1 MADEDRVK
9 WQGSNPKSPQV
20 TVCEHMVPKLQ
31 VMARNTGANILV
43 RSLNSSTGSFQTL
56 TEASANTHAGGGAL
70 DVDMRGLNR
79 SQARFYETVGRK
91 AGLLFY
97 WRPAVKGLWTDH
109 GHVLDP
115 GCGTLSVQ
123 AAAQFPLFAKG
134 FDALVGNHSDTGDR
148 SQVAAI
154 MREFDSRNPRASASN
169 IYTVRAGD
177 TLGRIATKFNTTVA
191 KLQTLNHIAN
201 PNLIFVGQRIRV
213 R

>member
-9 WQGSNPKSPQV
+9 WRGSNPNAPEV

-43 RSLNSSTGSFQTL
+43 RSLNSDTGSFQTK
-56 TEASANTHAGGGAL
+56 TEASAKTHAGGGAL
-70 DVDMRGLNR
+70 DVDMRGLSQ

-97 WRPAVKGLWTDH
+97 WRPAIQGLWTDH

-115 GCGTLSVQ
+115 ACGTMSVQ
-123 AAAQFPLFAKG
+123 AAAQFPLFEKG
-134 FDALVGNHSDTGDR
+134 FNALVGNNADTGDR

-154 MREFDSRNPRASASN
+154 MREFDNRNPRTETSN

-177 TLGRIATKFNTTVA
+177 TLSRIANKFQTSVA
-191 KLQTLNHIAN
+191 TLQSLNHISN
-201 PNLIFVGQRIRV
+201 PDLIFVGQRIRF